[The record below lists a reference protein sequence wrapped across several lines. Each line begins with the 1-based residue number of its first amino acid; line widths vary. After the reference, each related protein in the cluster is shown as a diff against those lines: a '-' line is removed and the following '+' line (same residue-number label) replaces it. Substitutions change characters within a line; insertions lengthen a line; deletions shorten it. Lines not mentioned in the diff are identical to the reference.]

1 MAAYNDMNIT
11 ADHLLQETSKVL
23 VNRNRNRAST
33 PDRLMPLIITVFND
47 LTGRNL
53 SVGEGFLFMMILK
66 MSRITGGKGSNAIQ
80 RYCRDDYIDL
90 CGYAALM
97 AEHLEAELEDNC

>member
-1 MAAYNDMNIT
+1 MAVCDMSIT

-23 VNRNRNRAST
+23 QNRNRCHT
-33 PDRLMPLIITVFND
+33 PERLMPLIITAFND

-53 SVGEGFLFMMILK
+53 SIGEGFLFMMVLK
-66 MSRITGGKGSNAIQ
+66 MARMTSGKGSSVTD
-80 RYCRDDYIDL
+80 RYNRDDFIDL

-97 AEHLEAELEDNC
+97 AEHLEAEREDAC

>member
-1 MAAYNDMNIT
+1 MAAYNDTSIT

-23 VNRNRNRAST
+23 VNRNRTST
-33 PDRLMPLIITVFND
+33 PDRLMPLIITAFND

-66 MSRITGGKGSNAIQ
+66 MARITGGKGSNAIQ